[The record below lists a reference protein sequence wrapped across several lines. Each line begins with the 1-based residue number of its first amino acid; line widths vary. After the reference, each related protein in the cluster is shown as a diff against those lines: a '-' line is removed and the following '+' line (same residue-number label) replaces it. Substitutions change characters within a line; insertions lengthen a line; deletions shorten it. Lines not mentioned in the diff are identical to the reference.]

1 MYEDYYMTQSGTG
14 MPIYVGSRGQRGHRI
29 GSVLSGL
36 FRSAVPMLKRGLA
49 SFGKHA
55 LKTGQRILTDVIDGQ
70 PIGESAKKHALQGI
84 KDFISPDEITQQTGT
99 GRKWL
104 SSVIIKRKYKKFKK
118 SKKRRDIFD

>member
-1 MYEDYYMTQSGTG
+1 MYEDYYMNQSGTG
-14 MPIYVGSRGQRGHRI
+14 MPIFIGSRDQRGHGI

-70 PIGESAKKHALQGI
+70 PIGETAKKHVLQGI
-84 KDFISPDEITQQTGT
+84 KEFITPDDISSQTGS
-99 GRKWL
+99 GRKRSHRSL
-104 SSVIIKRKYKKFKK
+104 IRKKIKKG
-118 SKKRRDIFD
+118 KRRRLRGDIFD